1 MKKLV
6 LLGILLISSTIGFAQ
21 CDKDLIL
28 TSSKTEYL
36 DSLGTFQRS
45 VDEETVIKISKSKI
59 VITPAKSS
67 EMVGNIE
74 SSNCDWKVAYKE
86 GKTVSKVLFE
96 GPLESLHG
104 TITTEGSN
112 GKLTFLVELIE
123 IPDTKIRVQLNTFQ
137 QALK

>member
-6 LLGILLISSTIGFAQ
+6 LLAILLIISTIGFAQ

-74 SSNCDWKVAYKE
+74 SSNCDWKVALQRRKNRE
-86 GKTVSKVLFE
+86 QG
-96 GPLESLHG
+96 
-104 TITTEGSN
+104 I
-112 GKLTFLVELIE
+112 I
-123 IPDTKIRVQLNTFQ
+123 
-137 QALK
+137 